1 VFCLLLL
8 FSQILD
14 CVSNAVAWLASFF
27 GGWSI
32 LVFVKRA
39 YEAPIKKVPAKKV
52 CYGVLYTVW

>member
-1 VFCLLLL
+1 ML
-8 FSQILD
+8 FSQFVD
-14 CVSNAVAWLASFF
+14 CVNNAVVWIAAFF